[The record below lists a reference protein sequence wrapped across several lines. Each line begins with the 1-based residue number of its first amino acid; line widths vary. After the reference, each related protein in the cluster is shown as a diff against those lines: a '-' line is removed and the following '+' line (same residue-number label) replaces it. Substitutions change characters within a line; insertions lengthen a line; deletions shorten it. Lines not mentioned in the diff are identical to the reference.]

1 MGVSRVRAYPVGLEV
16 LFVKETQIK
25 LVRKQGHIGDI
36 DAWSE
41 ILFLTLFIG
50 TIIIHHK
57 NESDFFFFKIVIN
70 ALIILFL
77 MNLFSLTI

>member
-41 ILFLTLFIG
+41 ILFLTLFYRNDH
-50 TIIIHHK
+50 IHHK
-57 NESDFFFFKIVIN
+57 NESDFFFSK
-70 ALIILFL
+70 L
-77 MNLFSLTI
+77 

>member
-41 ILFLTLFIG
+41 ILFLTLFYRNDHI
-50 TIIIHHK
+50 T
-57 NESDFFFFKIVIN
+57 S
-70 ALIILFL
+70 
-77 MNLFSLTI
+77 

>member
-1 MGVSRVRAYPVGLEV
+1 MRVYTTPPPLQSYMGVSRVRAYPVGLEV

-41 ILFLTLFIG
+41 ILFLTHFYRNDHN
-50 TIIIHHK
+50 T
-57 NESDFFFFKIVIN
+57 S
-70 ALIILFL
+70 
-77 MNLFSLTI
+77 